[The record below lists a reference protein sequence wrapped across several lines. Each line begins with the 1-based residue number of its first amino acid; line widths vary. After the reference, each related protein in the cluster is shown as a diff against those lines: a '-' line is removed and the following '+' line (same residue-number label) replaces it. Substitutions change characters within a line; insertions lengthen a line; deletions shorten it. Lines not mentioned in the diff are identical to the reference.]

1 MTYYVYILFSAKHKK
16 SYVGMTNDL
25 ERRLLEHNLGYSPY
39 TAKFGPW
46 ELLYTESFES
56 GQDARKREKYLKSG
70 VGRRW
75 MKKNINWPR
84 SSAE

>member
-1 MTYYVYILFSAKHKK
+1 MVYYVYILFSAKHKK

-25 ERRLLEHNLGYSPY
+25 ERRLLEHNSGYSPY

-46 ELLYTESFES
+46 ELLHAESFES
-56 GQDARKREKYLKSG
+56 GQDARQREKYLKSG
-70 VGRRW
+70 AGRRW
-75 MKKNINWPR
+75 MKKTIKWPR